1 MAFFG
6 SSETKQQAPSSNA
19 KSNSISSA
27 TIVTAGT
34 ELVGTM
40 KGNDSVHIDGTVKG
54 DIVVNNMVVIG
65 KSGIVDGVV
74 KGQKVMI
81 SGELRGSIEC
91 DDLEIMQSGKVSDD
105 IKAKNIILD
114 GQVEGLI
121 VAENSIHVTFNGNVS
136 AKRIKSQ
143 KVMVDGTVKGDVVAT
158 ELLEIGPKGYVE
170 GAITVKNIKTHE
182 GGRIIGSMATYM
194 EAIKEAV
201 VSTPAPEVVAEVKP
215 EDLMK
220 FD

>member
-6 SSETKQQAPSSNA
+6 SSEPKQTGSSTT

-34 ELVGTM
+34 ELVGSM

-54 DIVVNNMVVIG
+54 DIIVNNMVVIG
-65 KSGIVDGVV
+65 KSGIVDGIV
-74 KGQKVMI
+74 KAQKVMI

-91 DDLEIMQSGKVSDD
+91 DDLEIMQTGKVSDD
-105 IKAKNIILD
+105 IKAKSIILD
-114 GQVEGLI
+114 GQVEGLVI
-121 VAENSIHVTFNGNVS
+121 ADNSIHVTFNGNVA
-136 AKRIKSQ
+136 AKKIKSQ
-143 KVMVDGTVKGDVVAT
+143 RVMVDGTVKGDVVAT
-158 ELLEIGPKGYVE
+158 ELLEIGSKGYVE
-170 GAITVKNIKTHE
+170 GSITVKNIKTHE

-194 EAIKEAV
+194 EAIKEAAA
-201 VSTPAPEVVAEVKP
+201 PAPEAQAAEPKA